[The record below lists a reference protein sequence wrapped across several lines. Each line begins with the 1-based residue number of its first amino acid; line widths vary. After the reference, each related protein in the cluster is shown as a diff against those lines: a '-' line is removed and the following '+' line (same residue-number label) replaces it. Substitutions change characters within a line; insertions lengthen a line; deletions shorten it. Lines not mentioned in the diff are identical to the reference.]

1 MKNISIILCILF
13 NLGCTQKVAL
23 NDLQL
28 LNGYWEI
35 TRVTFPDGNHK
46 EYTVN
51 TSIDY
56 ISLKD
61 NQGFRKK
68 VQPKLDGTFD
78 TSDDAISFSIM
89 KTEKGLAFSYTNELS
104 EWKEELL
111 ELSQT
116 HFSIKNEAG
125 LIYEYQRFE
134 HINIKQ

>member
-134 HINIKQ
+134 PINIKQ

>member
-1 MKNISIILCILF
+1 MKNISIVLGILII
-13 NLGCTQKVAL
+13 LGCTQKVAL

-35 TRVTFPDGNHK
+35 MRVTFPDGNHK
-46 EYTVN
+46 EYTVS

-61 NQGFRKK
+61 DQGFRKK

-78 TSDDAISFSIM
+78 TSNDALSFSIM
-89 KTEKGLAFSYTNELS
+89 KSEKGLAFSYKNELS
-104 EWKEELL
+104 EWKEELI

-125 LIYEYQRFE
+125 LIYEYKRFE
-134 HINIKQ
+134 PINIKQ